1 MNLRKIAA
9 VCLVAYAVTLG
20 GCASSGSSA
29 GGTGAR
35 AGSPANGPALPPIPE
50 VTGPLD
56 LYVEYP
62 DSLQRITASD
72 SNFVF
77 GTVGT
82 GDATLIIDGS
92 FVKVEPNGAFL
103 AFLPVPSAFGGDTAR
118 YQLVARR
125 GSEVDTIS
133 HPILLPR
140 APVDVGREGLWL
152 EAGGLEGV
160 AERWDFPDTPIELA
174 VWATPGARA
183 WIESGRER
191 LEMLETATPGRYRAR
206 IEAAVLHDAGCTGEL
221 ECAWGEPADSLDL
234 TLRVTSGPDTVSAEI
249 GFPLRILD
257 PESLPVVEL
266 REDADP
272 VNGTNGI
279 VVGRPTEFGPFRWR
293 LPVGTRAVADARR
306 AGRVRIR
313 LAPGLHAWV
322 RATDADE
329 LTPGTPAPTSRVGD
343 LRFAVEPDRIRLN
356 LSLADALPVHVE
368 ETGER
373 TLEVTLFGA
382 YGNTNRVAYG
392 AGDDLLEDV
401 SWEQRPGSRYVLRI
415 RTTTPIWGYRVS
427 YDPAVTSGARLR
439 LEIHR
444 PPDIDPSNPL
454 AGRRI
459 AIDPGHPGAGA
470 TGPTGYYE
478 GDANLAIGRILNQL
492 LVREGAQPI
501 LIRHDTL
508 QLGLY
513 NRTGIAQ
520 SAGAELYVSI
530 HNNAL
535 PDGIRPFGREGT
547 STYYYHP
554 HSRALA
560 GEIHEGMLVSMGL
573 RDLGVY
579 WGDLA
584 VARMSWMPSVL
595 TEGAFQMMPDHE
607 AALRNPEFQER
618 YARGI
623 LEGLRAFLEF
633 RAPGGGQ

>member
-1 MNLRKIAA
+1 MACAA
-9 VCLVAYAVTLG
+9 AWATALA
-20 GCASSGSSA
+20 GCASSASGGA
-29 GGTGAR
+29 GR
-35 AGSPANGPALPPIPE
+35 AGSPPPNGPALPPIPE

-56 LYVEYP
+56 IYVEYP

-92 FVKVEPNGAFL
+92 FVKVDANGAFL
-103 AFLPVPSAFGGDTAR
+103 AFLPVPAAFSGDTAR

-125 GSEVDTIS
+125 GSDVDTIS
-133 HPILLPR
+133 HPILLPA
-140 APVDVGREGLWL
+140 APVDVTREGAWV
-152 EAGGLEGV
+152 EAGELERI
-160 AERWDFPDTPIELA
+160 AERWDLPGTPIELA
-174 VWATPGARA
+174 AWASPGADV
-183 WIESGRER
+183 WIESGGER
-191 LEMLETATPGRYRAR
+191 FELLEAATPGRYRAR
-206 IEAAVLHDAGCTGEL
+206 IEAATLHDAGCAGEL
-221 ECAWGEPADSLDL
+221 ECAWGEPADTLDL
-234 TLRVTSGPDTVSAEI
+234 RLRVAAGPDTVSADI

-257 PESLPVVEL
+257 PHSLPVVEL
-266 REDADP
+266 REDPDP
-272 VNGTNGI
+272 VNGSNGI

-293 LPVGTRAVADARR
+293 LPVGTRAVVDARR

-313 LAPGLHAWV
+313 LAPELQAWV
-322 RATDADE
+322 RATDAHE
-329 LTPGTPAPTSRVGD
+329 MPAGTRAPTGRVGD
-343 LRFAVEPDRIRLN
+343 LRFAVEPDRIRLD

-368 ETGER
+368 ETGAR

-392 AGDDLLEDV
+392 AGNDMLEDV

-415 RTTTPIWGYRVS
+415 RTRRPIWGHRVS
-427 YDPAVTSGARLR
+427 YDPTATSGARLR

-444 PPDIDPSNPL
+444 PPDIDASNPL

-478 GDANLAIGRILNQL
+478 GHANLAIGRILHQL
-492 LVREGAQPI
+492 LVREGAEPI
-501 LIRHDTL
+501 LIRNDTL

-520 SAGAELYVSI
+520 AAGAELYVSI

-535 PDGIRPFGREGT
+535 PDGVRPFGREGT

-560 GEIHEGMLVSMGL
+560 GEIQRGMLATMGL
-573 RDLGVY
+573 RNLGVY

-607 AALRNPEFQER
+607 AALKNPEFQER

-623 LEGLRAFLEF
+623 LEGLRAFLRS
-633 RAPGGGQ
+633 RASAAADR